1 VLLPC
6 CVFLRYVYKARCDLG
21 HMLGEAVPDAT
32 PTRYTL
38 RVGSI
43 TVRYF
48 PTARVAIIF
57 AMTPTEAETVAALCR
72 PP

>member
-1 VLLPC
+1 
-6 CVFLRYVYKARCDLG
+6 
-21 HMLGEAVPDAT
+21 MLGKVVPDAT

-38 RVGSI
+38 RVVST
-43 TVRYF
+43 TVRYL
-48 PTARVAIIF
+48 PAARVAIIF